1 MRRLIAFAGSAAMV
15 GTVLATPA
23 AAAPADPLQA
33 LAAKLESAHGVHYE
47 TVQRTDD
54 ATFKIYGDLQF
65 GWSRVKANRA
75 IVERVLGPSATQ
87 EERHEN
93 ISETIWVGDDV
104 FHDDDKGGW
113 KLNDDVTAAGLDD
126 PAVHALSVAEI
137 GALLKSAKKK
147 SAGDV
152 LDGVSTTVYEGR
164 KRGKTRVTDWKVWIG
179 SDGLIRRVTSDTA
192 NKNGKD
198 RTVRDTYL
206 TEWGKQVWIYAPDQ
220 RFVTSTA

>member
-15 GTVLATPA
+15 GTVLTTPA

-75 IVERVLGPSATQ
+75 IVEPVLAPSATM
-87 EERHEN
+87 EERHEK

-104 FHDDDKGGW
+104 YHDDDAGGW

-126 PAVHALSVAEI
+126 PVVHSLSVAEI
-137 GALLKSAKKK
+137 GALVKSAKKK
-147 SAGDV
+147 SAGTV
-152 LDGVSTTVYEGR
+152 LDGVSTTIYEGR
-164 KRGKTRVTDWKVWIG
+164 YRSKIRVTDWKIWIG

-192 NKNGKD
+192 KKDGKD

-206 TEWGKQVWIYAPDQ
+206 TEWGKPVWIYAPDQ
-220 RFVTSTA
+220 RLVTSRS